1 MLAFFCGQRWIR
13 TTEDVSQQIY
23 SLPHLATLEF
33 ALLFPNYA
41 CKPFKN
47 HAATSVDTKRLQS

>member
-33 ALLFPNYA
+33 ALLFCGAKVRIIFGNFVLIQ
-41 CKPFKN
+41 PF
-47 HAATSVDTKRLQS
+47 LLL